1 MKAVPDVL
9 AICLM
14 IMILSLSFACTGIN
28 TASTGSGI
36 SAAQATAGVEYLES
50 TVAALQKALD
60 AAKATGD
67 PTKVAQAQSVLDNAK
82 NAAATFKASIPADQ
96 GSYNIARSLITTAV
110 SVLGPIAL
118 QALVAGS

>member
-1 MKAVPDVL
+1 MA
-9 AICLM
+9 
-14 IMILSLSFACTGIN
+14 MILSLSFACTSIN

-50 TVAALQKALD
+50 TVAVLQKALD
-60 AAKATGD
+60 AAKITGD
-67 PTKVAQAQSVLDNAK
+67 PAKVSQAQSVLDNAK

-96 GSYNIARSLITTAV
+96 GSYDTARSMITTAV

-118 QALVAGS
+118 QALVSGS

>member
-1 MKAVPDVL
+1 MKAVPGVL
-9 AICLM
+9 AACSM
-14 IMILSLSFACTGIN
+14 AMVLSLSLACTNIN
-28 TASTGSGI
+28 TTPTGSGI

-50 TVAALQKALD
+50 TVTVLQKALD

-96 GSYNIARSLITTAV
+96 GSYDIARSLITTAV
-110 SVLGPIAL
+110 SVLGPVAL
-118 QALVAGS
+118 QALVSGS